1 MNNEMEQKKIYET
14 PAMEE
19 VEFRQESYFL
29 CGSSEDNTPEVSGEL
44 Q

>member
-1 MNNEMEQKKIYET
+1 MNNEMEQKKIYEA

-29 CGSSEDNTPEVSGEL
+29 CGSPDDTPAADVEF